1 MAPTSASSLFIPALA
16 PVLYQ
21 DLVRQT
27 LQEDLGR
34 AGDLTSDAVIPDG
47 VQATATLRARE
58 AGVLAGLPIAV
69 EAFTQL
75 DARLQVQALLSD
87 GQALQA
93 GTDIAVVSGPARS
106 LLAAERTAL
115 NFLGHLSG
123 VASATR
129 RLADAVAPYGA
140 RITCTRKTMPGLR
153 ALQKYAVR
161 VGGGSNHRFGLDDAV
176 LIKDNHIAIA
186 GSLPLAVERARTY
199 VGHMVRI
206 QVEVDTLD
214 QLDEALSLGVEAVL
228 LDNMDLDTLREA
240 VRRIDGRAISE
251 ASGGIQPEGV
261 VAVAQTGVNQ
271 IALGWLTHSARVLDI
286 GLDAWSA
293 S

>member
-1 MAPTSASSLFIPALA
+1 CGAGALGCVLLLRCGAVFYDYQILRLSIIMAPTSASSLFIPALA

-93 GTDIAVVSGPARS
+93 G
-106 LLAAERTAL
+106 
-115 NFLGHLSG
+115 
-123 VASATR
+123 
-129 RLADAVAPYGA
+129 
-140 RITCTRKTMPGLR
+140 
-153 ALQKYAVR
+153 
-161 VGGGSNHRFGLDDAV
+161 
-176 LIKDNHIAIA
+176 
-186 GSLPLAVERARTY
+186 
-199 VGHMVRI
+199 
-206 QVEVDTLD
+206 
-214 QLDEALSLGVEAVL
+214 
-228 LDNMDLDTLREA
+228 
-240 VRRIDGRAISE
+240 
-251 ASGGIQPEGV
+251 
-261 VAVAQTGVNQ
+261 
-271 IALGWLTHSARVLDI
+271 
-286 GLDAWSA
+286 
-293 S
+293 